1 MSLLDKKQEIFD
13 KIGAFTSMQTSIAEQ
28 GKQLKS
34 RVQNTFSSINNKEDV
49 IAFLLDALKT
59 IAGTE
64 ALKQQVG
71 ELLTTFL
78 DDVED
83 DAKEF
88 LKKQLIQHD
97 SGKPINT
104 TEFSSGITV
113 QAKSIDYAMEL
124 QVPPNSE
131 TGNLLY
137 GIQNTFNKSAR
148 TAIEIPGT
156 DVAYNNLFINYDI
169 NLDSFT
175 FKPKIAVSPVP
186 TVGEWLGSYID
197 DAVIIDKKEFVSKV
211 MDSIYGSISKM
222 LNKSVEQTYE
232 ELQVEKLIE
241 QLMEGNDSFVIS
253 QSDFDEL
260 LEKAEQL
267 VNGVV
272 YYDLGCGLMA
282 AEFPFSGMTD
292 LISTISGSTDS
303 YVVANAIEDTIDES
317 TKDNPEATAEN
328 RQTIRDGFFHRII
341 KLFTVKLIQ
350 AFTTAPQIRMLLA
363 ITSAIKNDGVA
374 IIGKITED
382 MKKFRIFIKC
392 LIQDL
397 IRMIS
402 EFIFNL
408 AIGYLIVLLKPII
421 KKIYEEK
428 IKQYVEIVQSLTL
441 KNLIT

>member
-1 MSLLDKKQEIFD
+1 MSLLDKKQDIFD
-13 KIGAFTSMQTSIAEQ
+13 KIGAFTSMQKSIAEQ

-34 RVQNTFSSINNKEDV
+34 RVQNTFSSINNKDDV

-59 IAGTE
+59 IAGSE
-64 ALKQQVG
+64 AIKQQVG

-78 DDVED
+78 DGAED

-88 LKKQLIQHD
+88 LKKQLIQYD
-97 SGKPINT
+97 SGKSIDT
-104 TEFSSGITV
+104 TQFSSGITV
-113 QAKSIDYAMEL
+113 QAKSIDYAMQL
-124 QVPPNSE
+124 PIPPDSE

-137 GIQNTFNKSAR
+137 GVQNSYNRSAHD
-148 TAIEIPGT
+148 AIANPGT
-156 DVAYNNLFINYDI
+156 DVAYNNLYINYDI

-211 MDSIYGSISKM
+211 MDSIYGTISKK

-232 ELQVEKLIE
+232 ELQVQKLIE
-241 QLMEGNDSFVIS
+241 QLMEGNDSFVIN

-260 LEKAEQL
+260 LEKAKQL
-267 VNGVV
+267 VDGVV

-303 YVVANAIEDTIDES
+303 YVVANAIEGTINES
-317 TKDNPEATAEN
+317 TKDNQEATAEN
-328 RQTIRDGFFHRII
+328 RQTIRDGFFSRLI
-341 KLFTVKLIQ
+341 KLFTVKLIE
-350 AFTTAPQIRMLLA
+350 AITTAPQIRTLLA

-374 IIGKITED
+374 VIGKITED
-382 MKKFRIFIKC
+382 MKNYKIFIQC
-392 LIQDL
+392 MIQDL

-402 EFIFNL
+402 EFIFTL

-428 IKQYVEIVQSLTL
+428 IKQYVEIVQSLTI
-441 KNLIT
+441 KI